1 MSLLDH
7 ASDGERTTAKDSPN
21 TSGRAAVA
29 AGDRV
34 VPSVLFGHG
43 LPVGETAVYAVKA
56 GYWVAAVEHDH
67 PQLER
72 AFGQRPRGIAQAP
85 TV

>member
-7 ASDGERTTAKDSPN
+7 ASDGERTTAKDSLN

-43 LPVGETAVYAVKA
+43 LPD
-56 GYWVAAVEHDH
+56 W
-67 PQLER
+67 
-72 AFGQRPRGIAQAP
+72 
-85 TV
+85 